1 MIDIVEKEISQF
13 NIKTLFE
20 NYPFLEQC
28 LQNFEQ
34 VVWVIDLS
42 THQIIYASPAFE
54 DVWGRS
60 CEELYA
66 DSFLLIKTIHP
77 EDRVKVMSVNL
88 NNHKKFINQTYRIL
102 RPDGTQR
109 WIYAHAFLIQAESSG
124 GSYQICVAEDIG
136 AQNEVNQTLRKAL
149 DRSREQF
156 TLSHKMS
163 LARKPDAVLKT
174 LMSASEMRGAKRS
187 FVLFFESPLKA
198 NANMI
203 EIIASWHQTNSN
215 PNEFL
220 NEASL
225 FEDIALLDLFHPSK
239 PVIITDILKD
249 QRLTLLVRKQLIE
262 GLIQTFAI
270 FPLIAMGN
278 WLGCFLVF
286 YPKEKFFEPI
296 ELRHIKVLVDQ
307 ATITLYNLQ
316 LLEVEAESRH
326 EAERANEIK
335 TRFLAMISHELRT
348 PLTSI
353 IGFTTT
359 LLADD
364 VIWEP
369 DEQRDFIETIQM
381 ESNRLQELIDHLLDL
396 SRLEAGMLPISLE
409 AQYVD
414 KIVQDALPQLHTL
427 TSEQTLSIHIPDNLP
442 PVFADAKRIV
452 QVLVNLVRN
461 ASTYAPK
468 ETEISITASVRRGFV
483 QINVSD
489 EGPGIP
495 STEYKKVFK
504 AFKRGINVE
513 NDSTKGAG
521 LGLAICKGLVEAHG
535 GHIWIKRKNT
545 PGATLSFTIP
555 LVLSIA
561 TDKPLGEEQ

>member
-1 MIDIVEKEISQF
+1 MAEKEISQF
-13 NIKTLFE
+13 NIKTLFG

-42 THQIIYASPAFE
+42 THKILYASPAFE

-60 CEELYA
+60 CDELYA

-77 EDRVKVMSVNL
+77 EDRVKVMSANL

-109 WIYAHAFLIQAESSG
+109 WISAHSFLIQAESSIE
-124 GSYQICVAEDIG
+124 SFYQICVAEDVS

-149 DRSREQF
+149 NRSREQF
-156 TLSHKMS
+156 TISHKMS
-163 LARKPDAVLKT
+163 LARKPDAVLRT
-174 LMSASEMRGAKRS
+174 LMSASELRSAKYS
-187 FVLFFESPLKA
+187 FVLFFESPHKT
-198 NANMI
+198 NTHMI
-203 EIIASWHQTNSN
+203 EIIASWYQTNSN

-220 NEASL
+220 NEANL
-225 FEDIALLDLFHPSK
+225 FEDTTFLDLFHPSK
-239 PVIITDILKD
+239 PVIIMDIPKD
-249 QRLTLLVRKQLIE
+249 QRLTLLVRKQLME

-270 FPLIAMGN
+270 FPLIALGN

-286 YPKEKFFEPI
+286 YPKENFFEPI

-359 LLADD
+359 LLAND
-364 VIWEP
+364 VTWEP
-369 DEQRDFIETIQM
+369 NEQHDFIETIQL
-381 ESNRLQELIDHLLDL
+381 EANRLQELIDHLLDL

-409 AQYVD
+409 SQYVD
-414 KIVQDALPQLHTL
+414 KIVQDAYPQLHIL
-427 TSEQTLSIHIPDNLP
+427 TSGQTLSIHIPDDLP
-442 PVFADAKRIV
+442 PVFADAKRIA

-461 ASTYAPK
+461 ASTYAPQG
-468 ETEISITASVRRGFV
+468 TEISITASVRRGFV
-483 QINVSD
+483 QINVID
-489 EGPGIP
+489 QGPGIP

-504 AFKRGINVE
+504 AFRRGINVE

-535 GHIWIKRKNT
+535 GHIWIKKKST

-555 LVLSIA
+555 LVPAFAL
-561 TDKPLGEEQ
+561 DKPSGEEQ